1 MGCRNLAVCRINSG
15 AGCYRSE
22 SLIQT
27 VDACACGTP
36 KGRLKKE
43 LLKVQLQQELK
54 LPEP

>member
-54 LPEP
+54 FA

>member
-22 SLIQT
+22 SLTQPI
-27 VDACACGTP
+27 DACACGVP
-36 KGRLKKE
+36 RGRLKTE

-54 LPEP
+54 IA